1 MPTVQISQLK
11 KYLLSNFSK
20 KSGCYTSLIDVFFNN
35 KMYYNIMMKMNMIA
49 PEADLFLH
57 TAEKDLENAM
67 RQSNQIIR
75 DSKISEIIDKY
86 VEKSLPSIKLESTKV
101 TDKALTDPQY
111 FCMDDG
117 STLTL
122 MEKVC
127 RNRYSD
133 RVETSF
139 LKLKCPQCQKR
150 YAAIDGYPIEKQIKL
165 NDRIYIRLDGEEYIN
180 LIPQKAADKEE
191 HIIPQHSAEKNISD
205 SLSKE
210 EKTKIV
216 SENQQLER
224 RQSVFRCP
232 VDFQILNIVGS
243 IDVKSSR
250 KKKMVFFQQLQCPQ
264 CHTLYTNIEN
274 KLDLKLLRIDG
285 IQYFNLTNA
294 MNQQRIRTTRYLKNK
309 TACCVCDRNIPVR
322 CIKCREVLRKTQVL
336 LQKRR
341 KNKKIQEIY
350 TSPYCSRCGI
360 YYISKLKYLGYQSLW
375 EAVDERTLRKSVAE
389 EEEQIIKTR
398 QQQKLRAQMTLRKR
412 TQDHLSE
419 KQMTREGKISQPQ
432 KAVGMKIEGNRKSS
446 AECIELEDFVVRRT
460 TFKCLHQH
468 HTLQNVDANI
478 GLIDRLGNIIQAKA
492 SAGYC
497 EECKVFFIMESTYQ
511 NLKLRGTPMCRIS
524 DEKAYMAREVVSNGH
539 AALSR
544 VHFDAVWLFCFADRR
559 FK

>member
-1 MPTVQISQLK
+1 MP
-11 KYLLSNFSK
+11 
-20 KSGCYTSLIDVFFNN
+20 
-35 KMYYNIMMKMNMIA
+35 
-49 PEADLFLH
+49 P
-57 TAEKDLENAM
+57 
-67 RQSNQIIR
+67 
-75 DSKISEIIDKY
+75 
-86 VEKSLPSIKLESTKV
+86 P
-101 TDKALTDPQY
+101 
-111 FCMDDG
+111 
-117 STLTL
+117 
-122 MEKVC
+122 
-127 RNRYSD
+127 
-133 RVETSF
+133 
-139 LKLKCPQCQKR
+139 
-150 YAAIDGYPIEKQIKL
+150 
-165 NDRIYIRLDGEEYIN
+165 
-180 LIPQKAADKEE
+180 
-191 HIIPQHSAEKNISD
+191 
-205 SLSKE
+205 
-210 EKTKIV
+210 
-216 SENQQLER
+216 
-224 RQSVFRCP
+224 
-232 VDFQILNIVGS
+232 
-243 IDVKSSR
+243 
-250 KKKMVFFQQLQCPQ
+250 
-264 CHTLYTNIEN
+264 
-274 KLDLKLLRIDG
+274 RIDG

-375 EAVDERTLRKSVAE
+375 EAVDERTLRKSVA

-497 EECKVFFIMESTYQ
+497 EECKVFFIMESTSQ

-524 DEKAYMAREVVSNGH
+524 DEKAYMAREVVSNGMR
-539 AALSR
+539 LSQESILMQYGYS
-544 VHFDAVWLFCFADRR
+544 VSQTEGLSDARRRKILAVLVDNKVLTRSDVIGYLDFFISQRKHQHQYEKAIEKWESDREFIAHYKTGSYTEYKVNSISR
-559 FK
+559 RSYG